1 MIEEFAPYELAV
13 KLEAL
18 GFDKPCFGQ
27 WLEKAEIEGGGII
40 LEMWNDEDTY
50 FEVKSSTKAPTFSQA
65 FSWFRKEHT
74 MRHNIM
80 DFIDDE
86 TGVEWDYEIATIG
99 VDLDE
104 NGKYQALVEYSI
116 DDNTRKFKTYEEAQT
131 ACLTNLIQI
140 VETKSDASVEVG

>member
-1 MIEEFAPYELAV
+1 MNRMEEEFVPYELAV
-13 KLEAL
+13 RLKAIGFSSPYSIGGYQGGAVFYYENGKLYYDGRPLHSSDYHE
-18 GFDKPCFGQ
+18 GQ
-27 WLEKAEIEGGGII
+27 I
-40 LEMWNDEDTY
+40 D
-50 FEVKSSTKAPTFSQA
+50 APTFQQA

-116 DDNTRKFKTYEEAQT
+116 DDTTRKFKTYEEVQT

-140 VETKSDASVEVG
+140 VETKSK